1 MKKILFSKSFLLTL
15 SLIITFFGIFNNPT
29 QAESSSI
36 SEKEINTIQKSLK
49 YDIQNEKYV
58 FNTEYATNNGLT
70 QKQAENLKTYFESM
84 NKDQI
89 EKFNQKIGFK
99 PDLDSNNNEGTSTR
113 IAPALAAV
121 LGVIGGA
128 VATKLLD
135 EIMNYGIKKTC
146 QSNKGK
152 WAAFDDYCS
161 TNGHL

>member
-1 MKKILFSKSFLLTL
+1 MRKLIFNKTFLLAL
-15 SLIITFFGIFNNPT
+15 SLIVTFFGIFNTPA
-29 QAESSSI
+29 QAESNSI
-36 SEKEINTIQKSLK
+36 NKEQINTIQNSLK

-58 FNTEYATNNGLT
+58 FNTEYATSNGLT
-70 QKQAENLKTYFESM
+70 QKQAENLKNYFESM

-89 EKFNQKIGFK
+89 EKFNQEIGFK
-99 PDLDSNNNEGTSTR
+99 PDLNSSENEGTSTR

-135 EIMNYGIKKTC
+135 EIMNYGIAKTC
-146 QSNKGK
+146 QVNEGK
-152 WAAFDDYCS
+152 WKAFDDYCS